1 MNVSSRRFADA
12 VVLHV
17 KGRLDQDSCE
27 AFREHLMKAVE
38 GFARDGG
45 SVVLDLSELEYV
57 SSAGL
62 RCFLLASRQAKT
74 QRGRIFVAH
83 MQPLVSEIFTIG
95 HFNLLFQTFATVR
108 EALGAAS
115 GEAAAAFDKA

>member
-1 MNVSSRRFADA
+1 MNVSSRRFANA

-27 AFREHLMKAVE
+27 TFREHLMKSVE
-38 GFARDGG
+38 GFAHDGG
-45 SVVLDLSELEYV
+45 AVVLDLSELEYV

-62 RCFLLASRQAKT
+62 RCFLLASRKAKA

-115 GEAAAAFDKA
+115 SEAAAAFDKA